1 MPAGGGLTTA
11 SGTARPVG
19 RPAAATQAQVL
30 TAATAQFLASERVD
44 VQAIAAELGLSRATV
59 YRWFGS
65 RDGLLGAVMVA
76 EFNRMVAAARI
87 RSAGTGAG
95 RVLAMLDQV
104 ARWLARSEAYRYFL
118 ATEQATAGRI
128 ITTSDGPVQPRVV
141 ATVAELLDTAFEEGY
156 QKRIDTPTFAY
167 ALVRLIEAFL
177 YQDAVTGIRGDVD
190 RLRDVLVVIL
200 ALEPAPS

>member
-1 MPAGGGLTTA
+1 MTSAAGATR
-11 SGTARPVG
+11 SVG
-19 RPAAATQAQVL
+19 RPAAATQDQVL
-30 TAATAQFLASERVD
+30 AAATAQFLASMRVD

-65 RDGLLGAVMVA
+65 RDGLLGAVMVS
-76 EFNRMVAAARI
+76 EFQRIVEAARS
-87 RSAGTGAG
+87 RSTGVGAH
-95 RVLAMLDQV
+95 RVLSMLDQV
-104 ARWLARSEAYRYFL
+104 SRWLARSEPYRYFI

-141 ATVAELLDTAFEEGY
+141 ATVAELIDAAIAEGY
-156 QKRIDTPTFAY
+156 EQRVDTPTFAY

-190 RLRDVLVVIL
+190 RLRDVLMVIL
-200 ALEPAPS
+200 GLDPQPR

>member
-1 MPAGGGLTTA
+1 LTAT
-11 SGTARPVG
+11 SGAARPVG
-19 RPAAATQAQVL
+19 RPAAATQQQVL
-30 TAATAQFLASERVD
+30 DVASAQFLASERVD
-44 VQAIAAELGLSRATV
+44 VQAIAAELGLSRATI

-76 EFNRMVAAARI
+76 EFNRMVEAART

-95 RVLAMLDQV
+95 RVLWMLDRV
-104 ARWLARSEAYRYFL
+104 ARWLARNEPYRYFI

-128 ITTSDGPVQPRVV
+128 ITASDGPVQPRVI
-141 ATVAELLDTAFEEGY
+141 ATVADLIEAAVAEGYENRLDTA
-156 QKRIDTPTFAY
+156 TFAY

-190 RLRDVLVVIL
+190 RLREVLVVVL
-200 ALEPAPS
+200 GLDPEPR